1 MTHTYTNTDVSTTTN
16 AQQTVSTNSVTDVV
30 GNDFNAGFT
39 VSAGAAGVSGKES
52 LTLDNGDKET
62 TNTVVSTTY
71 SDSTAVNQQTSTQ
84 ATVMLNDVDNTTPG
98 ISSACAARCH
108 GPLPGR
114 PSAVVFLDREF
125 GSFMFQD
132 PGAPGKATCAICRD
146 VRLLTN
152 AQVAS
157 LFASHEIGADQA
169 REQFS
174 DVRPTS
180 AADAAIAF
188 LVANHGMTTYGRA
201 FLPASAL
208 TQGALATLMAEVAKV
223 PARTA
228 LDDLTTGRAAQDV
241 TGAVETVISR
251 VFKVPAAGAASFEEV
266 GYGRKSLPAA
276 GTEVTRAEAAGT
288 VFAALQKLCPA
299 GCHLLVAPTGTSTQ
313 PTPAP
318 SGAASA
324 VAGAQVSAAGAV
336 LSWFNDFGGQ
346 PQVTH
351 STGSGAYYLNFPN
364 APVGQLASGNGVLS
378 VTPDTPPADCTSA
391 NAAYSA
397 TAAGAS
403 PISVQTKDCNDTAAD
418 RGFHLVVLS
427 VPPAGTPVGAGAA
440 IAGAQL
446 SASGTVLS
454 WFNDFGG
461 VPQVTHSAGSG
472 SYYLG
477 FPQAPISGPDAAAN
491 NVLSVTPSTAPASC
505 EAVDAG
511 SAATAAA
518 PLIAVETK
526 DCTNTAVDQGFRLL
540 VFAGSPAAASPGAAS
555 ATRGN

>member
-1 MTHTYTNTDVSTTTN
+1 
-16 AQQTVSTNSVTDVV
+16 
-30 GNDFNAGFT
+30 
-39 VSAGAAGVSGKES
+39 
-52 LTLDNGDKET
+52 
-62 TNTVVSTTY
+62 
-71 SDSTAVNQQTSTQ
+71 
-84 ATVMLNDVDNTTPG
+84 MLNDVDNTTPG

-132 PGAPGKATCAICRD
+132 PGAPGKATCAICRMCD
-146 VRLLTN
+146 CSPTLKLRRC
-152 AQVAS
+152 S
-157 LFASHEIGADQA
+157 LRMRS
-169 REQFS
+169 
-174 DVRPTS
+174 VPTRPGSSFQTCGRAS

-201 FLPASAL
+201 FRPASAL

-241 TGAVETVISR
+241 TAGELESVISR

-351 STGSGAYYLNFPN
+351 GTGSGAYYLNFPN

-391 NAAYSA
+391 SAAYSA
-397 TAAGAS
+397 TAAGPHS
-403 PISVQTKDCNDTAAD
+403 YPYRPRTATTPPPTA
-418 RGFHLVVLS
+418 GFIWSCCRAHRPARPWAP
-427 VPPAGTPVGAGAA
+427 VPPLPA
-440 IAGAQL
+440 L
-446 SASGTVLS
+446 SSA
-454 WFNDFGG
+454 
-461 VPQVTHSAGSG
+461 PRAPCSAGST
-472 SYYLG
+472 
-477 FPQAPISGPDAAAN
+477 IS
-491 NVLSVTPSTAPASC
+491 
-505 EAVDAG
+505 E
-511 SAATAAA
+511 
-518 PLIAVETK
+518 
-526 DCTNTAVDQGFRLL
+526 
-540 VFAGSPAAASPGAAS
+540 ASPGHP
-555 ATRGN
+555 